1 MAWSEVSMS
10 ESFYLSN
17 ISPQNPAFNRGIWRE
32 LESKVRSWAVKH
44 DEIWVVTGPVL
55 SGDLKKIGD
64 NQVSVPNY
72 YYKVIL
78 DELEPNISGIGF
90 VMSNSSGNE
99 GISEHAVTIDS
110 VENIS
115 NLDFFSHLE
124 KGIESEV
131 EAEITFSHWDLSE
144 PTSTSLYRE
153 TWSHIKNTTLLES
166 GP

>member
-1 MAWSEVSMS
+1 M
-10 ESFYLSN
+10 
-17 ISPQNPAFNRGIWRE
+17 
-32 LESKVRSWAVKH
+32 
-44 DEIWVVTGPVL
+44 
-55 SGDLKKIGD
+55 
-64 NQVSVPNY
+64 PNY

-131 EAEITFSHWDLSE
+131 EAEITVLTLGFMSQLRH
-144 PTSTSLYRE
+144 LYRE
-153 TWSHIKNTTLLES
+153 TWSHIKIQRCQKRSLINLWKGTLMRIIYLL
-166 GP
+166 PF